1 MWEFLKKIVTDQSQE
16 YTVTVYNDKETDSSQ
31 NFHIKRADTLLLFAI
46 FVLVSMLFSTLLF
59 YVTPL
64 GNIFENRFDMTYRQE
79 VLEITQRVEALQDS
93 LIARDIQL
101 NDLKNF
107 VRTVPDT
114 TFEVEEGAV
123 LPGRVSGNQVRLPG
137 RVSEYTARVPTSEL
151 QAYDMLNRFEIL
163 NYSDTHDAPFLAL
176 MPADGTITQGFSNQT
191 GHLGIDIAL
200 PAGTP
205 FLAISDGVVFYAD
218 WTMNYGYV
226 LLLQH
231 ANGIISIY
239 KHAQKLQKKQG
250 DFIVKGDVLGT
261 VGDRGL
267 MSSGSHLH
275 FEIWE
280 QGIPRNPLYYLE
292 TNESP
297 G

>member
-123 LPGRVSGNQVRLPG
+123 LPGRVSGNQVRLP
-137 RVSEYTARVPTSEL
+137 ASEL

>member
-1 MWEFLKKIVTDQSQE
+1 MWEFLKKIFTGQSQE
-16 YTVTVYNDKETDSSQ
+16 YTITAFSDEESESSE
-31 NFHIKRADTLLLFAI
+31 NFHIKKSDTILLFTI

-64 GNIFENRFDMTYRQE
+64 GNIFESRFDTTFRKE

-93 LIARDIQL
+93 LVARDVQL
-101 NDLKNF
+101 NDLKTL

-114 TFEVEEGAV
+114 TFDVEERAALSGSMSQN
-123 LPGRVSGNQVRLPG
+123 RVALLSGD
-137 RVSEYTARVPTSEL
+137 L
-151 QAYDMLNRFEIL
+151 QAYEMLNRFEIL
-163 NYSDTHDAPFLAL
+163 NYSGYEESSTPAL
-176 MPADGTITQGFSNQT
+176 MPADGSISQRFSNQT
-191 GHLGIDIAL
+191 GHLGVDIAL

-205 FLAISDGVVFYAD
+205 FLAMLDGVVFYAD

-226 LLLQH
+226 VLLQH
-231 ANGIISIY
+231 ENGIVSIY
-239 KHAQKLQKKQG
+239 KHAQNLLKKQG
-250 DFIVKGDVLGT
+250 DFVVKGDVLGS

-280 QGIPRNPLYYLE
+280 RGIPRDPLFYLE
-292 TNESP
+292 TSQAS
-297 G
+297 GY